1 MGKVFRRRLNL
12 LLSGLALLHRCTQIM
27 SFYGHAACT
36 VVESWIN
43 SLRFAPSPLSYLGM
57 LFIYVVNYTKYTSC
71 AHFGYNYIPQDK
83 IIFPDNK
90 LKKSFLPQTS
100 FLILSQKFGR
110 PLKKPHIF
118 TSKVCCRKIKN
129 APQRIIYIYLGCA
142 YIHFREKCSTREKY
156 CLKNSTE

>member
-1 MGKVFRRRLNL
+1 MGKVFRHRLNL

-57 LFIYVVNYTKYTSC
+57 LFIYVVNYTEYNSC

-110 PLKKPHIF
+110 PLKIP
-118 TSKVCCRKIKN
+118 
-129 APQRIIYIYLGCA
+129 L
-142 YIHFREKCSTREKY
+142 
-156 CLKNSTE
+156 